1 MNGRQF
7 LLNSISAPYHQ
18 TDPGKRDWLEAA
30 VSREGR
36 LDKEMRK
43 FLSDPPSLSLE
54 SITERERA
62 SQNERERAPEHAPVT
77 PSPSEYQIPYY
88 CISLLNASGVSI
100 GYGFWYV
107 VW

>member
-1 MNGRQF
+1 MYERQF
-7 LLNSISAPYHQ
+7 LLNSISAPYQ
-18 TDPGKRDWLEAA
+18 TNPGKRDWVEA
-30 VSREGR
+30 VSGEGR